1 MFRIRTLNEIAPTG
15 LDLFAQG
22 DYEVAEEISSPDAIL
37 LRSYKLSFSEIENSV
52 LAVARAGAGVNNIP
66 VNDCTNH
73 GVVVF
78 NTPGANANSV
88 KELVIAGL
96 LLSSRGIS
104 EGMQWVASQRADDKL
119 GLNIE
124 KEKNRFVGN
133 EISGKKLGVI
143 GLGSIGALV
152 ANAAVNLDMDVYG
165 YDPFISVQAA
175 WGLSSAVKRCESL
188 DQLLNLVDYATL
200 HIPFTPETKHLIN
213 AERLKK
219 ARQELRIL
227 NFSRGELVD
236 SSAMKTALSSG
247 QINRYVTDFP
257 DETLLGVRA
266 VMSIPHLGASTV
278 EAKENCAVMTVKQ
291 VKDYLENGNI
301 TNSVNFPNCSLEPSG
316 GVRVLIANN
325 NIPNMLSQILS
336 VLAKEGMNVDDMVNR
351 HRDGI
356 AYTII
361 DLSADAL
368 NNECITRLRSING
381 VLMAR
386 QICP

>member
-200 HIPFTPETKHLIN
+200 HIPFTLETKHLIN

-257 DETLLGVRA
+257 DETLHGVRA

-368 NNECITRLRSING
+368 SNECITRLRSING

-386 QICP
+386 QICH

>member
-1 MFRIRTLNEIAPTG
+1 MFRIRTLNEIASAG
-15 LDLFAQG
+15 LELFAQG
-22 DYEVAEEISSPDAIL
+22 DYEVSAEIASPDAIL
-37 LRSYKLSFSEIENSV
+37 LRSYTLPFNEIENSV

-66 VNDCTNH
+66 VNDCTSH

-96 LLSSRGIS
+96 LLSSRGIN
-104 EGMQWVASQRADDKL
+104 EGMQWISSQRADDRL
-119 GLNIE
+119 SLNIE
-124 KEKNRFVGN
+124 KEKNRFAGN

-143 GLGSIGALV
+143 GLGAIGALV
-152 ANAAVNLDMDVYG
+152 ANAAINLGMEVYG

-175 WGLSSAVKRCESL
+175 WGLSSAVKRCEGL
-188 DQLLNLVDYATL
+188 DQLLSLVDYATL
-200 HIPFTPETKHLIN
+200 HIPFTLETQHLIN
-213 AERLKK
+213 AERLNK
-219 ARQELRIL
+219 ARRELRIL

-236 SSAMKTALSSG
+236 SRAMKTALS
-247 QINRYVTDFP
+247 NRRIDRYITDFP

-266 VMSIPHLGASTV
+266 VMSIPHLGASTI
-278 EAKENCAVMTVKQ
+278 EAKENCAIMTVKQ

-316 GVRVLIANN
+316 GVRVLIANS

-336 VLAKEGMNVDDMVNR
+336 VLAKEGLNVDDMVNR
-351 HRDGI
+351 HRDGV

-361 DLSADAL
+361 DLSANVL
-368 NNECITRLRSING
+368 SNECVARLKSING

>member
-200 HIPFTPETKHLIN
+200 HIPFTLETKHLIN

-257 DETLLGVRA
+257 DETLHGVRA